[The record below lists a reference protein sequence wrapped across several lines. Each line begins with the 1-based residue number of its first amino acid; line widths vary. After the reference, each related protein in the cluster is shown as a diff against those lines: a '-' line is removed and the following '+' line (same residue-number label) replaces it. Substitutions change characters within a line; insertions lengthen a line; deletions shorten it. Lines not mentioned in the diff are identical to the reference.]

1 MHVGRPKVKE
11 ADPDFSFAAALNL
24 LHPALGRLCF
34 RQAAAETSDIEID
47 RLPENV
53 SVVPGQVAGA
63 GGHRGGICHDRTI
76 HTFGSH
82 GNAIWVGNWVGDFFA
97 HRL

>member
-1 MHVGRPKVKE
+1 MEK
-11 ADPDFSFAAALNL
+11 ADPDFSFAAAFNL

-34 RQAAAETSDIEID
+34 RQAAAETSDVEID
-47 RLPENV
+47 RLSESV
-53 SVVPGQVAGA
+53 SVILGQVAGRC
-63 GGHRGGICHDRTI
+63 RGDICHDRTI
-76 HTFGSH
+76 HTFDSQ

>member
-1 MHVGRPKVKE
+1 MKE
-11 ADPDFSFAAALNL
+11 ADPDFSFAAPFNL
-24 LHPALGRLCF
+24 LHPALGHLCF
-34 RQAAAETSDIEID
+34 RQAATKTSDIEID
-47 RLPENV
+47 RLPESV
-53 SVVPGQVAGA
+53 SVVPGQVVGA
-63 GGHRGGICHDRTI
+63 GGRRGGICHDRTI